1 MLQLVQGQR
10 KVGEGREGGTWE
22 GEGEGKEDGGIQKS
36 EDGEIVQ
43 RATHYI
49 LFYPLDMT
57 RVYESFGII

>member
-10 KVGEGREGGTWE
+10 KVGEVREGAPGR
-22 GEGEGKEDGGIQKS
+22 GRGKEDGGYRRVRIGKS
-36 EDGEIVQ
+36 VQ
-43 RATHYI
+43 RATPYI